1 MNWKKIAY
9 LMLLLVIGAGG
20 ALLGAIAGG
29 AMVYRAIRINPSSII
44 SNPIN
49 ILPSEPTQNQNPL
62 PPVLLQSSN
71 IEIQSSITTAVEKVG
86 PAVVTVISKLPD
98 RTSRMGTISG
108 GTSSGSGVI
117 FSNEGYI
124 LTNNHVI
131 EGAETVSIIFANG
144 SEKLVKVI
152 GKDQYADLAVLKVDG
167 DFPAYAALGNS
178 DSIKPGETAIAIGS
192 PLGDF
197 KNTVT
202 VGVIS
207 ALGRNLDTGEGY
219 LLTGLIQTD
228 AAINQGNSG
237 GPLVNLAGQVIG
249 INTLI
254 LRGGTGGNVVEGLG
268 FSVPINIAKA
278 VAGQLITHGVVARP
292 SLGIR
297 WQAIDP
303 RLAFLYNLPVE
314 WGVYVAQVQSDSPA
328 AAAGIKAGDIIT
340 KINQYSLDSEHP
352 YINTLFN
359 YSPGT
364 VVKLTIARGDKM
376 ITVDAKLIEGNN

>member
-29 AMVYRAIRINPSSII
+29 AMVYRAIRINPTSII